1 MARRRFDIA
10 VRRGRQET
18 PVGCELLVY
27 SADCPVPGFDK
38 AFGSVLLGA
47 AGGYGRSDLTQDNDD
62 SSDATTGFGVLYSSF
77 GSVDWFGD
85 LNLSYGRSRIE
96 THSGTALGGT
106 GNFDA
111 DHVAIYIGGGKEI
124 KSTDGDGVILT
135 PEAALLTGYYG
146 QESYYDG
153 LMQVDAYDR
162 WSVQSRLGAAFAVH
176 KQVGSAVLKPEFRT
190 YWLHEFNA
198 DPDQIGYTLIGGT
211 GRYSFGVQASVED
224 VIEIGLGL
232 SITLNDRL
240 ELVFDVDSQYS
251 ELYQTLH
258 AGGRIAYEF

>member
-1 MARRRFDIA
+1 
-10 VRRGRQET
+10 
-18 PVGCELLVY
+18 
-27 SADCPVPGFDK
+27 
-38 AFGSVLLGA
+38 VLLGA
-47 AGGYGRSDLTQDNDD
+47 AGGYSRSDLTQDNND

-85 LNLSYGRSRIE
+85 LNLSYGRSSIE
-96 THSGTALGGT
+96 TRSGTALGGT

-111 DHVAIYIGGGKEI
+111 DNVAIYIGGGKEI
-124 KSTDGDGVILT
+124 ESTDGDGVILT

-162 WSVQSRLGAAFAVH
+162 WSVQSRLGAAFAVQ

-198 DPDQIGYTLIGGT
+198 DPDQIGYSLGT
-211 GRYSFGVQASVED
+211 GRFTFGVQAPDED
-224 VIEIGLGL
+224 ILEIGAGLGV
-232 SITLNDRL
+232 TFNERL
-240 ELVFDVDSQYS
+240 EIVFDVDAHHSD
-251 ELYQTLH
+251 LYR
-258 AGGRIAYEF
+258 AVNVSGRIMYEF